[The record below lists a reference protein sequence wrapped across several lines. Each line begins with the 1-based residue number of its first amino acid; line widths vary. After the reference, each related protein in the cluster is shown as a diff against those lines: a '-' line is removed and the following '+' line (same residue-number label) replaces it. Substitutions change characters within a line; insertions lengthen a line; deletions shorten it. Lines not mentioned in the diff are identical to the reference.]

1 MPLKSKGLIAE
12 IPNSKIQTPNE
23 SLQNAK
29 IVVVTRIQNP
39 VGESSE
45 FWLLTPAS

>member
-12 IPNSKIQTPNE
+12 IPNIKIQTPNK

-39 VGESSE
+39 VGESSASC
-45 FWLLTPAS
+45 LLPPNS